1 VLHRGNLRWGE
12 NAEIGSF
19 SVIAAQEG
27 VESGGDVEM
36 GFGYDILSYSS
47 IDRNAGTVQPKK
59 GCKVGSNTVV
69 MPNVT
74 IGMNALRG
82 ANSFV
87 NRDVP
92 ANET

>member
-1 VLHRGNLRWGE
+1 M
-12 NAEIGSF
+12 EIGSF

-27 VESGGDVEM
+27 VEICDDVEI
-36 GFGYDILSYSS
+36 GFDGDILGYSS
-47 IDRNAGTVQPKK
+47 IDRKAGTVQPKK

-74 IGMNALRG
+74 IGMNAVRG